1 MKKRF
6 LLRSLSSLIS
16 LSVVLSYGMCV
27 FAVETDDQEFAE
39 ENSDIIVVEDPVSVD
54 VDYDDYELAEGFIY
68 QKLSLGKPVCYNKFD
83 YEANLSGY
91 ELVVYNYLLPFISE
105 IANGERTSTVI
116 TIPEDVLSIDLTA
129 EDLGLEDL
137 TTATNQEITAAV
149 KNHFP
154 VDTTKLWLS
163 FIETC
168 PYEMYWYDKTK
179 GCSTAYK
186 LSRKGSSYIHLYN
199 YKVTFCV
206 SEEYQ
211 DGDDKTVNSVF
222 GEAVN
227 SAAANVRS
235 IINEYAGLDDYH
247 KLLAYNNKICL
258 LTDYNYPAY
267 ENTDTPYGNP
277 WQLIWVFDGDDST
290 KVVCE
295 GYAKAFQYLCD
306 NSAFR
311 DDSLYVLSLYGSCND
326 GGHMWNLVHM
336 DDGSNYLVDVT
347 HSDPGGDGNFGIKN
361 FLKGATSGSASS
373 GYTVN
378 NKLYKYNPALV
389 DYYGEDTVSL
399 ASSDYVYVD
408 PDGKH
413 SVVLSSV
420 SNGSAVLSKDSA
432 LEGEEITVTVTP
444 KEGYELN
451 YITVNDTVIYGN
463 TFTMPSENVFINVV
477 CAKIR
482 YWISVDF
489 DPYGGGVSYPGKL
502 PEGATATINAIPRN
516 GYVLDYIKVD
526 DEIITGNTFTMPAH
540 DVNVYVAFKKASYSI
555 YVGITG
561 PGSIETSDNKANPG
575 DVVTITSIPD
585 EGYKL
590 DSISVYDHD
599 YNPISV
605 KNNAFTMP
613 ESDVTV
619 YATFVKADYNVT
631 LAEAQNG
638 TATLSAS
645 VAQMGDTVT
654 VTASP
659 ATGYEL
665 DSIKVNGTKISGKTF
680 TMPASDTTV
689 EVTFKKISYAITV
702 AQADGGTVGVSKT
715 SANYGDTITV
725 TTTPEE
731 GYKLSAIKVNG
742 ETISGNSFSMPADNV
757 EVSATFVK
765 ADYNVTLSEVQNG
778 TATLSALVANMGDT
792 ITVTV
797 SPATG
802 YELDS
807 IKVNSTKISGKSF
820 TMPAADT
827 SVEVTFKK
835 ILYTISVVQSS
846 GGTIG
851 VSKTSANFG
860 DVITVTVTPNEGYT
874 LNTLKMNGTA
884 ISGKSFSMPA
894 ENVEVS
900 ASFVKAE
907 YKVTLASVQNGT
919 ASLSASVAN
928 MGDAITVIV
937 SPAIGYELDSIKV
950 NGMKISGNSFTMPAA
965 DVTVEVAFKA
975 ITYTVTL
982 TYDAELVAVEGI
994 AATDSSRFGDKY
1006 EFKVTP
1012 VEGYEILSVKVN
1024 GAEIS
1029 AFDDIYTVTQPDE
1042 DIEIVIELSEIYV
1055 PKSGWI
1061 TEDGNKY
1068 YFEDD
1073 NPVKG
1078 WYRIAGSWY
1087 FFNADG
1093 IMQTGW
1099 VKDGS
1104 SWYYLD
1110 GSGVMATGWFDL
1122 DGKWYYLKS
1131 SGVMAT
1137 GWNKISGKWYY
1148 LESSG
1153 TMVSGWKQISGKWYY
1168 FEVSGSMV
1176 TGWKKIG
1183 GKWYVFDTSGAMKTG
1198 WYKEGNTWYYLT
1210 SDGSMATGWLETG
1223 GKWYYFYSSG
1233 AMALNTTIDGYKL
1246 GNDGAWIK

>member
-27 FAVETDDQEFAE
+27 FADETDDQEFTE
-39 ENSDIIVVEDPVSVD
+39 EDSDIIVVEDSVSVD

-91 ELVVYNYLLPFISE
+91 ELVVYNYLLPFVSE

-336 DDGSNYLVDVT
+336 DDGNNYLVDVT
-347 HSDPGGDGNFGIKN
+347 HSDPGGDGNIGIKN

-389 DYYGEDTVSL
+389 DYYGEDTVAL
-399 ASSDYVYVD
+399 ASSDYTYVD

-413 SVVLSSV
+413 SIVLSSV

-444 KEGYELN
+444 KEGYELS
-451 YITVNDTVIYGN
+451 YITVNDTVIDGN
-463 TFTMPSENVFINVV
+463 AFTMPSENVFINVV

-526 DEIITGNTFTMPAH
+526 DEIITGNSFTMPAH

-613 ESDVTV
+613 ESDVTI
-619 YATFVKADYNVT
+619 YATFVKADYSVT
-631 LAEAQNG
+631 LSAVQNG
-638 TATLSAS
+638 TATLTAS

-654 VTASP
+654 VKVSP

-680 TMPASDTTV
+680 TMSAKDTTV
-689 EVTFKKISYAITV
+689 EVAFKKTIYTISVEQST
-702 AQADGGTVGVSKT
+702 GGTVGVSKS
-715 SANYGDTITV
+715 SANYGDVITV

-731 GYKLSAIKVNG
+731 GYKLSAITVNG
-742 ETISGNSFSMPADNV
+742 ESISGNSFN
-757 EVSATFVK
+757 
-765 ADYNVTLSEVQNG
+765 
-778 TATLSALVANMGDT
+778 
-792 ITVTV
+792 
-797 SPATG
+797 
-802 YELDS
+802 
-807 IKVNSTKISGKSF
+807 
-820 TMPAADT
+820 
-827 SVEVTFKK
+827 
-835 ILYTISVVQSS
+835 
-846 GGTIG
+846 
-851 VSKTSANFG
+851 
-860 DVITVTVTPNEGYT
+860 
-874 LNTLKMNGTA
+874 
-884 ISGKSFSMPA
+884 
-894 ENVEVS
+894 
-900 ASFVKAE
+900 
-907 YKVTLASVQNGT
+907 
-919 ASLSASVAN
+919 
-928 MGDAITVIV
+928 
-937 SPAIGYELDSIKV
+937 
-950 NGMKISGNSFTMPAA
+950 MPAA

-975 ITYTVTL
+975 ITYTVAL
-982 TYDAELVAVEGI
+982 TYDADLVAVEGI
-994 AATDSSRFGDKY
+994 AATDGSKFGDKY

-1012 VEGYEILSVKVN
+1012 AEGYEILSVKVN

-1029 AFDDIYTVTQPDE
+1029 AVDGIYTVMQPDE

-1073 NPVKG
+1073 KPVKG
-1078 WYRIAGSWY
+1078 WYRIDVSWY
-1087 FFNADG
+1087 YFNADG
-1093 IMQTGW
+1093 VMQTGW
-1099 VKDGS
+1099 LKSGS
-1104 SWYYLD
+1104 AWYYLD
-1110 GSGVMATGWFDL
+1110 GSGVMATGWL
-1122 DGKWYYLKS
+1122 SSGGKWYYLKS

-1176 TGWKKIG
+1176 TGWKQIG
-1183 GKWYVFDTSGAMKTG
+1183 GKWYVFETLGAMKTG
-1198 WYKEGNTWYYLT
+1198 WYKEGNIWYYLKA
-1210 SDGSMATGWLETG
+1210 DGAMATGWLETG

-1233 AMALNTTIDGYKL
+1233 AMASNTTIDGYKL
-1246 GNDGAWIK
+1246 GYDGAWIK

>member
-16 LSVVLSYGMCV
+16 LSVVLFYGICV
-27 FAVETDDQEFAE
+27 FADETDDQEFAE
-39 ENSDIIVVEDPVSVD
+39 EDSDIIVVEDSVSVD

-336 DDGSNYLVDVT
+336 DDGNNYLVDVT
-347 HSDPGGDGNFGIKN
+347 HSDPGGDGNIGIKN

-389 DYYGEDTVSL
+389 DYYGEDTVAL
-399 ASSDYVYVD
+399 ASSDYTYVD

-413 SVVLSSV
+413 SIVLSSV

-444 KEGYELN
+444 KEGYELS
-451 YITVNDTVIYGN
+451 YITVNDTVIDGN

-575 DVVTITSIPD
+575 DVVTITSTPD

-599 YNPISV
+599 YNLIRV

-613 ESDVTV
+613 ESDVTI
-619 YATFVKADYNVT
+619 YATFVKADYSV
-631 LAEAQNG
+631 
-638 TATLSAS
+638 TLSA
-645 VAQMGDTVT
+645 
-654 VTASP
+654 
-659 ATGYEL
+659 
-665 DSIKVNGTKISGKTF
+665 
-680 TMPASDTTV
+680 
-689 EVTFKKISYAITV
+689 
-702 AQADGGTVGVSKT
+702 
-715 SANYGDTITV
+715 
-725 TTTPEE
+725 
-731 GYKLSAIKVNG
+731 
-742 ETISGNSFSMPADNV
+742 
-757 EVSATFVK
+757 
-765 ADYNVTLSEVQNG
+765 VQNG
-778 TATLSALVANMGDT
+778 TATLTASVAQMGDT

-807 IKVNSTKISGKSF
+807 IKVNGTKISGKSF
-820 TMPAADT
+820 TMT
-827 SVEVTFKK
+827 
-835 ILYTISVVQSS
+835 
-846 GGTIG
+846 
-851 VSKTSANFG
+851 
-860 DVITVTVTPNEGYT
+860 
-874 LNTLKMNGTA
+874 
-884 ISGKSFSMPA
+884 
-894 ENVEVS
+894 
-900 ASFVKAE
+900 
-907 YKVTLASVQNGT
+907 
-919 ASLSASVAN
+919 
-928 MGDAITVIV
+928 
-937 SPAIGYELDSIKV
+937 
-950 NGMKISGNSFTMPAA
+950 AA

-1029 AFDDIYTVTQPDE
+1029 AVDGIYTVTQPDE

-1093 IMQTGW
+1093 VMQTGW
-1099 VKDGS
+1099 LKAGS
-1104 SWYYLD
+1104 AWYYLD
-1110 GSGVMATGWFDL
+1110 GSGVMVTGWL
-1122 DGKWYYLKS
+1122 SSGGKWYYLKS

-1153 TMVSGWKQISGKWYY
+1153 TMVSGWKRISGKWYY
-1168 FEVSGSMV
+1168 FESSGSMV
-1176 TGWKKIG
+1176 TGWKQIG

-1198 WYKEGNTWYYLT
+1198 WYKEGNTWYYLK

-1233 AMALNTTIDGYKL
+1233 AMASNITIDGYKL